1 VLKSGEVVLV
11 GGVSFGGH
19 TLSAVEKWD
28 PETNTSLNPLP
39 AGRRNSQCITL
50 ASGDLVVVGGW
61 SREKRAGPRE
71 FSGAPSRVPGTAD
84 QSYNHGPGPTY
95 AAYGNQLIAIG
106 PLGNVHICERRRWSA
121 LPIKNS
127 HAVDTNRESCLPLLM
142 DRGEIELLTN

>member
-61 SREKRAGPRE
+61 SCEKRAGPQGGARPDAQ
-71 FSGAPSRVPGTAD
+71 FSPNA
-84 QSYNHGPGPTY
+84 GPL
-95 AAYGNQLIAIG
+95 GNG

-142 DRGEIELLTN
+142 DRSEIELLTN